1 MSDSWPDV
9 AIAKCSSCLLVFQCV
24 THAEVIGHLE
34 YNGISHRGEMN
45 VQMPAL

>member
-1 MSDSWPDV
+1 MYDPWADV
-9 AIAKCSSCLLVFQCV
+9 AITNWSSCLLVFQYV

-34 YNGISHRGEMN
+34 YNGISHRGEMS